1 MKRIFGK
8 NYKHKKKGFSLI
20 ELLVVL
26 AILGMLATV
35 VGPRVMK
42 YLGSSKVDTARLQ
55 IEELVAAIELYR
67 LEVGDYPAA
76 SQGVKALVIKP
87 QGVDNWN
94 GPYLRKEVVPK
105 DPWKNDFI
113 YVFPG
118 EHGDFDIISHGSDKV
133 EGGEG
138 EAQDIVSWK

>member
-1 MKRIFGK
+1 MKNNKSDLK
-8 NYKHKKKGFSLI
+8 NKGFSLI

-67 LEVGDYPAA
+67 LEVGEYPAA
-76 SQGVKALVIKP
+76 ANGVKSLVVKP
-87 QGVDNWN
+87 AGTENWN
-94 GPYLRKEVVPK
+94 GPYLRKTVVPK
-105 DPWKNDFI
+105 DPWGNDFI
-113 YVFPG
+113 YVYPG
-118 EHGDFDIISHGSDKV
+118 KHGDFDIISYGADKA